1 MGLLARIFGAVSLK
15 EMNGIRLDTS
25 GSFWD
30 ISGKSDFPKLL
41 QALLQLLP
49 DGCVL
54 YFEGGSPSGEL
65 AEFLREHAVPERA
78 HVAYGTIWPRPSVF
92 HIPAAADTIS
102 RLAELMRSR
111 AAPELAVHFHVYQD
125 QTVLLEWYDAFD
137 QSMGLAGS
145 FSEDQIRDF
154 AARVGM
160 SYNRR

>member
-1 MGLLARIFGAVSLK
+1 
-15 EMNGIRLDTS
+15 
-25 GSFWD
+25 
-30 ISGKSDFPKLL
+30 
-41 QALLQLLP
+41 
-49 DGCVL
+49 
-54 YFEGGSPSGEL
+54 
-65 AEFLREHAVPERA
+65 
-78 HVAYGTIWPRPSVF
+78 
-92 HIPAAADTIS
+92 
-102 RLAELMRSR
+102 MRSR